1 MEKLAQVTLRND
13 KTPQNS
19 STLDAYIEANGDLV
33 LDGCNAGAST
43 KAQFDD
49 YDYEYT
55 RRVRAQHLPLVL
67 LELIKDRFDSD
78 VSFAEWLT
86 SKNIPDEFESWI

>member
-1 MEKLAQVTLRND
+1 MDTLAKVSLRNERGPGF
-13 KTPQNS
+13 T
-19 STLDAYIEANGDLV
+19 STLDAYIEINGDLL